1 MTPLAQ
7 EVEVTANPVW
17 TPKKA
22 QHFLIISASDHTTN
36 FQGDSENQVRVRAC
50 GRRWAENSESRI
62 LWFLKDGYT
71 RVNSPPNNGPWWTQ
85 DSSLKRENQGK

>member
-36 FQGDSENQVRVRAC
+36 FQGDSESQKEER
-50 GRRWAENSESRI
+50 GGG
-62 LWFLKDGYT
+62 DG
-71 RVNSPPNNGPWWTQ
+71 
-85 DSSLKRENQGK
+85 KREYRGVWGQGRGREGKTARKLA